1 MRHSQHTDTEILYLL
16 HEAEAGISIPEI
28 CRTAHI
34 SERTFY
40 RWRKRYGSLTP
51 PALLAMKELQSENRR
66 LRTLLSRLSE
76 SADTTVRTTSET
88 PRAPVRSDCG
98 FAPRPAPFDVSDQ
111 ARGASLG
118 RFAFVRGTR

>member
-16 HEAEAGISIPEI
+16 HEADTGISITEI

-51 PALLAMKELQSENRR
+51 SALLEMKELQSENRR
-66 LRTLLSRLSE
+66 LRTLVHRLSE
-76 SADTTVRTTSET
+76 HSKVAGSA
-88 PRAPVRSDCG
+88 PPAPSRGPIRPDCG
-98 FAPRPAPFDVSDQ
+98 FAPQLSPARSSEQP
-111 ARGASLG
+111 RGASLG
-118 RFAFVRGTR
+118 RFASVRGMR

>member
-1 MRHSQHTDTEILYLL
+1 MRHSQHTETEILYLL
-16 HEAEAGISIPEI
+16 HEAEAGIPIPEI

-76 SADTTVRTTSET
+76 AARANEGTTSKT

-98 FAPRPAPFDVSDQ
+98 FEPMHRPVNVQ
-111 ARGASLG
+111 GEARGASLG
-118 RFAFVRGTR
+118 RFAIVRGPR

>member
-16 HEAEAGISIPEI
+16 HEADSGISIPEI

-66 LRTLLSRLSE
+66 LRTLLSRMSE
-76 SADTTVRTTSET
+76 SADTTVRPASET
-88 PRAPVRSDCG
+88 SRPPVRSDCG
-98 FAPRPAPFDVSDQ
+98 FEPQPARVNSPEQ
-111 ARGASLG
+111 TRGASLG
-118 RFAFVRGTR
+118 RFAFVRGAR

>member
-1 MRHSQHTDTEILYLL
+1 MRHSQHTETEILYLL
-16 HEAEAGISIPEI
+16 HEAETGIPIPEI

-76 SADTTVRTTSET
+76 GTRTTVGATSTT

-98 FAPRPAPFDVSDQ
+98 FEPLQRPVDAPGE

-118 RFAFVRGTR
+118 RFAFVRGPR

>member
-16 HEAEAGISIPEI
+16 HEAEAGIPIPEI

-40 RWRKRYGSLTP
+40 RWRKRFGSLTP
-51 PALLAMKELQSENRR
+51 PALLAMKELQIENRR

-76 SADTTVRTTSET
+76 RSDATARAVSAV
-88 PRAPVRSDCG
+88 PRSPVRSDCG
-98 FAPRPAPFDVSDQ
+98 FAPQLGPVSAPDH

>member
-16 HEAEAGISIPEI
+16 HEAEAGIQIPEI

-40 RWRKRYGSLTP
+40 RWRKRYGGLTP
-51 PALLAMKELQSENRR
+51 PALLAMKELQSENRQ

-76 SADTTVRTTSET
+76 SADTTVRTASESA
-88 PRAPVRSDCG
+88 RAPVRSDCG
-98 FAPRPAPFDVSDQ
+98 FAPQRAPVNSPEQ
-111 ARGASLG
+111 ARGTSLG